1 MTKNAANGLL
11 ALMFAAILSSCAN
24 RGEFVAHSQPLDAN
38 ALDAG
43 SAIITAA
50 VAESPSDIGAASE
63 TSQWWQIYGDPQLDG
78 LIEIASAENPD
89 LHIAADRIAQAQAL
103 AGGAAASLWPKLD
116 ADAKLNRVHASKL
129 GETPPPY
136 NGELFW
142 DNNIDLGL
150 SYELDLW
157 GKNRSGWQAAI
168 GALRAAQVDGSEAR
182 LSLQTSLVRT
192 YIRLSLAYAL
202 RDVLADTLAQQQQV
216 LDITRRRYQVGLLS
230 SLQVSQAEAQVAP
243 VRVRL
248 EQADNT
254 LSILR
259 NQLAALS
266 GQGPGAGEAL
276 VRPVLL
282 SQMDKAVL
290 PSVVPAELIARR
302 PDIVAA
308 RWRVEASAKNIDVAV
323 AQFYPNIKLSLFA
336 GLQALSFD
344 KLFGGDAAT
353 YGYGPAI
360 TLPIFEGGRLRAN
373 LAGRT
378 ADYDLAVDRYNAAVI
393 QALQQVAD
401 QIAAVQSG
409 ARQRQAAQTAL
420 DAAQKAYDEALI
432 GFRAGLTD
440 YLTVLATQ
448 TGLLA
453 QRQTLAQIAA
463 SQLDAH
469 AGLMQALGGGFVDTT
484 NSAEVLQQAAAK
496 HPLADPVA
504 NAVDDAIADPMS
516 HAGIKASNPSA
527 TTLTKPG
534 SEATP

>member
-1 MTKNAANGLL
+1 ML
-11 ALMFAAILSSCAN
+11 ALTLTAILSGCAN
-24 RGEFVAHSQPLDAN
+24 RGEIVAQSQPLQAD

-43 SAIITAA
+43 SRISNAEVAA
-50 VAESPSDIGAASE
+50 WPGDTGTV
-63 TSQWWQIYGDPQLDG
+63 TTQWWQIYGDPQLDG
-78 LIEIASAENPD
+78 LIEIATAENPD

-103 AGGAAASLWPKLD
+103 AGGAAASMWPKLD

-168 GALRAAQVDGSEAR
+168 GALRAAQVDAREAG
-182 LSLQTSLVRT
+182 LSLQTSLVST
-192 YIRLSLAYAL
+192 YTRLSLAFAL

-259 NQLAALS
+259 HQLAALS

-282 SQMDKAVL
+282 SQLDKAVL

-308 RWRVEASAKNIDVAV
+308 RWRVDASAKNIDVAV
-323 AQFYPNIKLSLFA
+323 AQFYPNINLSLFA

-344 KLFGGDAAT
+344 KLFGGDGAT

-401 QIAAVQSG
+401 QIAAVQSR

-420 DAAQKAYDEALI
+420 DAAQKAYDEALT

-448 TGLLA
+448 TNLLA
-453 QRQTLAQIAA
+453 QKQTLAQVAA

-469 AGLMQALGGGFVDTT
+469 AGLMQALGGGFVDAT
-484 NSAEVLQQAAAK
+484 NSDEVLQQAAAQ
-496 HPLADPVA
+496 HPVVKSSVDPGADRAADPSGHT
-504 NAVDDAIADPMS
+504 AVDAKADR
-516 HAGIKASNPSA
+516 
-527 TTLTKPG
+527 TTLVTQPNK
-534 SEATP
+534 EAAP